1 MNNLRNRENPGQIR
15 HKVIAGTVKC
25 LCNILWFILR
35 TAVLLIALWMLAAM
49 PVVLR
54 LPAWAM
60 LIFTLCTLLLLIT
73 GFKRKTPVAALM
85 IMEAAFIAYF
95 VTLTP
100 EEQFKNVEFR
110 RVFAVKPE
118 IRYLDDNRF
127 EVINLRQ
134 NRYPENYDEDA
145 PYDDIFVNEI
155 FDLSQVESMQFVSVY
170 WDGMCY
176 AAHNMLNFKFSD
188 GRELTVSVEP
198 RTPLGVD
205 RQPFTCLC
213 KQQELL
219 FILSDPG
226 DLLDLR
232 SRVRGEDMY
241 VFDTNFTPEEC
252 RAALSSIIRKVHDLY
267 HRPEFYDLIKAN
279 CITALL
285 PALRSARPEL
295 QWDARCLLNGFFD
308 RLLFDQNVLC
318 HRPGESFESLK
329 SRSFIQGKSQGKL

>member
-1 MNNLRNRENPGQIR
+1 MNNLFNREKLHDLRRKFLLNTGKIIF
-15 HKVIAGTVKC
+15 KIF
-25 LCNILWFILR
+25 WFILR
-35 TAVLLIALWMLAAM
+35 LAILFAGVWMLAAM
-49 PVVLR
+49 PVVLH
-54 LPAWAM
+54 LPGWATG
-60 LIFTLCTLLLLIT
+60 IFSFAAVFLFIAGFKYKSTVIPLLILET
-73 GFKRKTPVAALM
+73 
-85 IMEAAFIAYF
+85 AFITYF

-145 PYDDIFVNEI
+145 PYDDVFVNKI
-155 FDLSQVESMQFVSVY
+155 FDLSKVESMQFVTVY

-188 GRELTVSVEP
+188 GNELTVSVEP
-198 RTPLGVD
+198 RTPAGVD

-241 VFDTNFTPEEC
+241 VFETTFTPLEC
-252 RAALSSIIRKVHDLY
+252 QAILTGIIGKVYSLY
-267 HRPEFYDLIKAN
+267 HNAEFYDLIKAN

-285 PALRSARPEL
+285 PYFRNARPGL
-295 QWDARCLLNGFFD
+295 QWDARCLFNGFFD
-308 RLLFDQNVLC
+308 RLLFEQDVLIR
-318 HRPGESFESLK
+318 RPGESFESLK
-329 SRSFIQGKSQGKL
+329 SRSFIKGKSQGRL